1 MSRPT
6 AIVTGAS
13 TGIGFCTA
21 RALARRGY
29 LVVVATRD
37 ATSGESAARR
47 INADASSYASSL
59 ADGEVAG
66 GEAVFM
72 KLDVSSL
79 ASVAAFSSAFIAQWG
94 SSLHCLVL
102 NAGIASRA
110 RGEPRMTADG
120 FERIFA
126 TNFLG
131 HFALAQGLLDMLK
144 FNAIASPPG
153 GAGTPV
159 RIVTLGSVT
168 HRLVRAPPSWPAV
181 IEGRGPRGSQYAL
194 SKLAAVAFAFELQRR
209 LVGTGVTAIAVN
221 PGGVASDIWRHVTG
235 YTRCALRPLMACAFL
250 NTEQGSR
257 TSVMAGA
264 LRVVD
269 AAGHDVDVAAP
280 APVYLSP
287 YAAPTWAQTG
297 GFVALLFDLLGPFAG
312 PRVLAPSAL
321 SLDPAVGA
329 ALFDACESALGRAK
343 GM

>member
-37 ATSGESAARR
+37 SISGEAAARR

-59 ADGEVAG
+59 AEGEVAG
-66 GEAVFM
+66 GEAIFM

-79 ASVAAFSSAFIAQWG
+79 ASVTAFASTAIAQWG

-110 RGEPRMTADG
+110 SGESRMTSDG

-131 HFALAQGLLDMLK
+131 HFHLAQSLLDILK

-168 HRLVRAPPSWPAV
+168 HRLVRAAPSWPAV

-209 LVGTGVTAIAVN
+209 LVGTGVSAIAVN
-221 PGGVASDIWRHVTG
+221 PGGVASDIWRHVKG
-235 YTRCALRPLMACAFL
+235 YTRCVLRPLMACAFL
-250 NTEQGSR
+250 TTEQGSR

-264 LRVVD
+264 LKIVDSAGNEVD
-269 AAGHDVDVAAP
+269 ASAP
-280 APVYLSP
+280 MPLYLSP
-287 YAAPTWAQTG
+287 YAAPKWAQTG
-297 GFVALLFDLLGPFAG
+297 GYVALLFDLLGPFGG
-312 PRVLAPSAL
+312 PRVLAPSSL

-329 ALFDACESALGRAK
+329 ALFDACEGAVGRAK